1 MLWATGVGAEVIRP
15 MAAPVLGGL
24 LIADEVIDVFLPV
37 LYFAVQ
43 KWRWRKLHRLG
54 PFDISL
60 PGPLLV
66 EPEMLVATTA
76 PRAE

>member
-1 MLWATGVGAEVIRP
+1 

-43 KWRWRKLHRLG
+43 KRRWAKVHRVNLWNG
-54 PFDISL
+54 LISTGRRRRPVPSL
-60 PGPLLV
+60 QAAPATETQERP
-66 EPEMLVATTA
+66 VAG
-76 PRAE
+76 

>member
-1 MLWATGVGAEVIRP
+1 VIRP

-43 KWRWRKLHRLG
+43 KRVWAKIHGISFWDRISPADRL
-54 PFDISL
+54 PQI
-60 PGPLLV
+60 
-66 EPEMLVATTA
+66 
-76 PRAE
+76 

>member
-1 MLWATGVGAEVIRP
+1 

-43 KWRWRKLHRLG
+43 KRRWAKAHG
-54 PFDISL
+54 MSFWDTVVGDH
-60 PGPLLV
+60 PG
-66 EPEMLVATTA
+66 
-76 PRAE
+76 

>member
-1 MLWATGVGAEVIRP
+1 

-43 KWRWRKLHRLG
+43 KRRWAKVHRV
-54 PFDISL
+54 SL
-60 PGPLLV
+60 WDGLLSNGRRLRPV
-66 EPEMLVATTA
+66 PA
-76 PRAE
+76 PRTQTMPSSGALTHRFCYRK

>member
-43 KWRWRKLHRLG
+43 KRRWAKLHGLSL
-54 PFDISL
+54 FDQQ
-60 PGPLLV
+60 
-66 EPEMLVATTA
+66 EEVASSRDGA
-76 PRAE
+76 VVVS